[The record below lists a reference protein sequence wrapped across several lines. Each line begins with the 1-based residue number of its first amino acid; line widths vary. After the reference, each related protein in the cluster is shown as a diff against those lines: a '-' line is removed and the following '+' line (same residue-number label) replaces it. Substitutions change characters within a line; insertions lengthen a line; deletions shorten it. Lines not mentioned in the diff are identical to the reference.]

1 MDSRPNIVW
10 VTLDSVRQNRTTM
23 GGHHRDTT
31 PRLQRMAEVGRS
43 FSTCIAAGIWTL
55 PSSASILTGTYPSHN
70 TVGIDGESVPSELPT
85 VAERFSDSGYR
96 TACLSRNGHL
106 SGATGMDRGFD
117 RFSWLAASTVLP
129 AAGPRTLAKYL
140 LNIRRHSAGFTTE
153 TAKHATPFLMNDIAK
168 RWLDDLAGEEPFF
181 CYLHYNEPHRPF
193 VPPLPWQ
200 SRYADEIDATVEEA
214 IDIAM
219 EAHRDMH
226 ARVASGD
233 PLTERER
240 EALLAMYDAE
250 VAYTDECI
258 GRLHDRVRGLDTDRE
273 TLFLV
278 TADHGEML
286 GDRGL
291 LAHNLVVDDALV
303 NVPLVATGLDGL
315 TDGDG
320 LAPANDDIVQHTDLM
335 RTLLE
340 AGEADTDG
348 IQGVDLR
355 TERREFAI
363 SQRSPTDFE
372 LYLEHDPSFETSRF
386 HAGLLT
392 GLRTETHRYQRS
404 DDRAELLRLPDE
416 TTDVS
421 DSEPELAAELDERL
435 DEWLATEGAPVGEGR
450 DAEFDDAMRRQLSD
464 LGYVE

>member
-1 MDSRPNIVW
+1 
-10 VTLDSVRQNRTTM
+10 
-23 GGHHRDTT
+23 
-31 PRLQRMAEVGRS
+31 
-43 FSTCIAAGIWTL
+43 
-55 PSSASILTGTYPSHN
+55 
-70 TVGIDGESVPSELPT
+70 
-85 VAERFSDSGYR
+85 
-96 TACLSRNGHL
+96 
-106 SGATGMDRGFD
+106 
-117 RFSWLAASTVLP
+117 
-129 AAGPRTLAKYL
+129 
-140 LNIRRHSAGFTTE
+140 
-153 TAKHATPFLMNDIAK
+153 
-168 RWLDDLAGEEPFF
+168 
-181 CYLHYNEPHRPF
+181 
-193 VPPLPWQ
+193 
-200 SRYADEIDATVEEA
+200 
-214 IDIAM
+214 
-219 EAHRDMH
+219 
-226 ARVASGD
+226 
-233 PLTERER
+233 
-240 EALLAMYDAE
+240 
-250 VAYTDECI
+250 
-258 GRLHDRVRGLDTDRE
+258 VRGLDTDGG

>member
-1 MDSRPNIVW
+1 
-10 VTLDSVRQNRTTM
+10 M

-31 PRLQRMAEVGRS
+31 PRLQHMAEVGRS
-43 FSTCIAAGIWTL
+43 FSACIAAGIWTL

-70 TVGIDGESVPSELPT
+70 TVGIDGESIPSELPT
-85 VAERFSDSGYR
+85 VAERFSDAGYR

-117 RFSWLAASTVLP
+117 RFEWLAASTVLS
-129 AAGPRTLAKYL
+129 AAGPRTLAKYV

-200 SRYADEIDATVEEA
+200 NRYIDEIDPTVEEA

-219 EAHRDMH
+219 DIHRDMH

-303 NVPLVATGLDGL
+303 NVPLVATGLGALTDEDGL
-315 TDGDG
+315 G
-320 LAPANDDIVQHTDLM
+320 LANDDLVQHTDLM

-355 TERREFAI
+355 TGCREFAI

-386 HAGLLT
+386 HEGLLT
-392 GLRTETHRYQRS
+392 GLRTEAHRYQRS
-404 DDRAELLRLPDE
+404 EDRAELLVLPDE
-416 TTDVS
+416 ATDVS
-421 DSEPELAAELDERL
+421 DAKPELAAELDKRL

-450 DAEFDDAMRRQLSD
+450 DAEFDEAMRRQLSD